1 MPLTP
6 EAIYKDFINGDLDR
20 LFATEL
26 LLTLIDNAEK
36 VETRLESL
44 NVLDKIQIDD
54 EKTFKFL
61 EHLLISDF
69 NEAIRN
75 LTCVVL
81 KNHYLDK
88 CLDSFIWAF
97 EHESS
102 LRCLTT
108 ILRAIGES
116 NSNKAKSVL
125 SNKII
130 SLKKTSSSNKQSSLP
145 EIIKFTSI
153 TNDELAEI
161 LINYYVITVLKK
173 TFGYFKFKSDKL
185 GFIVELDLSNVERYS
200 PNLNKLEVFLS
211 SIFSLKCLKR
221 CDLRFNHLMNLPEI
235 RNSGLEYLD
244 LSYNK
249 LNRLPELSKF
259 TSIKSLNLKSNLL
272 RSLPE
277 SIGKLKSLENLNL
290 RNNYLTNL
298 PNSITMIS
306 SLNSL
311 DLHGNK
317 MNSISVRLND
327 SIRELELGWN
337 GLLTIPNSLKNLKSL
352 TKFGLGGNKLPI
364 LPSWLGIFSSLKE
377 LDLYDNK
384 LLEIPE
390 SMGLMK
396 SLEKLNLRNNQLTDL
411 PASMRNLKAL
421 KSLNLSWN
429 GFKTLP
435 EWIGEL
441 SSLEELNLWGN
452 KLEILPQSIA
462 KITTLKIIDL
472 NFNKIKVIPSSLR
485 ELERKYNI
493 EIKL

>member
-6 EAIYKDFINGDLDR
+6 KAIYKDFINGDLDR

-26 LLTLIDNAEK
+26 LLTLIDNAENI
-36 VETRLESL
+36 ETRIESL
-44 NVLDKIQIDD
+44 NILDKIQIDD

-69 NEAIRN
+69 NEEIRS

-88 CLDSFIWAF
+88 CLDSFIWAL
-97 EHESS
+97 EHETS
-102 LRCLTT
+102 LQCLTT
-108 ILRAIGES
+108 IIHAIGES
-116 NSNKAKSVL
+116 NSKKAKSVI

-130 SLKKTSSSNKQSSLP
+130 SQKRSFSSNQQDSLP
-145 EIIKFTSI
+145 EIKRFT
-153 TNDELAEI
+153 TEVLAEI
-161 LINYYVITVLKK
+161 LINYYVIAMLKK
-173 TFGYFKFKSDKL
+173 SFGYFKFKSDNL
-185 GFIVELDLSNVERYS
+185 GFVLELDLSNVERYS
-200 PNLNKLEVFLS
+200 PNLNKLEDFLP
-211 SIFSLKCLKR
+211 SIFSLKSLKT
-221 CDLRFNHLMNLPEI
+221 CDLRFNHLTKLPKI
-235 RNSGLEYLD
+235 IISYLEYLD

-249 LNRLPELSKF
+249 LNRLPELIKF
-259 TSIKSLNLKSNLL
+259 PSIKSLNLKSNIL

-290 RNNYLTNL
+290 RNNFLSNL
-298 PNSITMIS
+298 PNSIEMIS
-306 SLNSL
+306 SLNTL

-317 MNSISVRLND
+317 INAISMKLSRSIK
-327 SIRELELGWN
+327 ELELGWN
-337 GLLTIPNSLKNLKSL
+337 GLLTIPDSLENLKL
-352 TKFGLGGNKLPI
+352 LNKLGLGGNKFSI
-364 LPSWLGIFSSLKE
+364 LPSWIGIFSLLKV

-390 SMGLMK
+390 SMGSLK

-411 PASMRNLKAL
+411 PSSIRNLKSL

-429 GFKTLP
+429 EFKTLP
-435 EWIGEL
+435 EWIGDL

-452 KLEILPQSIA
+452 KLEDLPKSI
-462 KITTLKIIDL
+462 KTISSLKVIDL
-472 NFNKIKVIPSSLR
+472 NFNRIKDIPSSLR
-485 ELERKYNI
+485 ELKRKNNL